1 MAQPL
6 FGTFFVGNSFPITSA
21 NLTQVDPTHWV
32 LDVCS
37 LVRPD
42 YWELK
47 EVALFLVAPNTLDPA
62 AALGLYVKA
71 GPSEWLYRGCVHN
84 GHPSEVMP
92 LQVRVERQYGHGVAY
107 PLCSAVSSSRR
118 RSRSSS
124 TAAAAISAAAGGE
137 GGRGGTGS
145 KQLLGFN
152 AASACLSNV

>member
-47 EVALFLVAPNTLDPA
+47 EVALFLLTPNSLDPA

-92 LQVRVERQYGHGVAY
+92 LQVRCRNTCTV
-107 PLCSAVSSSRR
+107 PDTLCDQLR
-118 RSRSSS
+118 
-124 TAAAAISAAAGGE
+124 AAAPAAAGGGERAQAE
-137 GGRGGTGS
+137 GSRWPD
-145 KQLLGFN
+145 F
-152 AASACLSNV
+152 AAC